1 MKKIKI
7 LCSEGVATFRK
18 HIILVPDDFKFKESK
33 DQDSDDN
40 VGIRFRQIEK
50 KFVKSYKPLKLRE
63 NQCRVHNQIHSVEEI
78 HKKSK

>member
-7 LCSEGVATFRK
+7 VCSEGVETFRK
-18 HIILVPDDFKFKESK
+18 HIILVPDDFKFKESE
-33 DQDSDDN
+33 DQNSN
-40 VGIRFRQIEK
+40 VGVRFRQIEK

-78 HKKSK
+78 LKKRK